1 MDAKTLAKY
10 LIGGPE
16 LLASAVTGAVA
27 EPIAGWGGI
36 LAKTQPGEDKS
47 SAAVEGIRDRLTYS
61 PRSSATKELSADIS
75 GAVPG
80 WVKALS
86 SGYGELADKAG
97 EVSPALGAA
106 VATLPAAAGTLVPY
120 AGRVKALGASVPEG
134 ALNRQAGILR
144 GLNDEEA
151 LLSPGV
157 AALKEGRD
165 PYDVWGEFGVG
176 EMPGIPGKYFDEID
190 DSAATISTTADLSAK
205 NRLSAVLKHPEL
217 YEKMPVLRYAEQV
230 PETRGEGS
238 WEIGNLRMGLNP
250 SLDSAKGRSTALHEA
265 QHGVAELTGLPQGTA
280 PGQDFYFFDNVINE
294 VGRQKAE
301 LLRKIGVDET
311 IANDVY
317 KDPNSPFASEID
329 VATPEWEEIK
339 GINDYLR
346 LAYEARNAEYKKY
359 HNNYGEALARMTEG
373 RRHMSAAERRESYP
387 FDEET
392 FLNQTRSTLSNVLRN
407 YGESKP

>member
-1 MDAKTLAKY
+1 MEAKTLAKY

-36 LAKTQPGEDKS
+36 LATTAPGADAGKT
-47 SAAVEGIRDRLTYS
+47 VEGIRDRLTYS
-61 PRSSATKELSADIS
+61 PRGSATKELSADIA

-80 WVKALS
+80 WIKALS
-86 SGYGELADKAG
+86 SEYGELSDKAG

-120 AGRVKALGASVPEG
+120 AGRVKALGESVPEG

-165 PYDVWGEFGVG
+165 PYEVWGEFGVG

-190 DSAATISTTADLSAK
+190 DSAATISPTADLSTA

-217 YEKMPVLRYAEQV
+217 YDKMPILRYAEQV

-238 WEIGNLRMGLNP
+238 WEIGNMRMGINP
-250 SLDSAKGRSTALHEA
+250 DLDPARARSTALHEA
-265 QHGVAELTGLPQGTA
+265 QHGVAELTKLPQGTA
-280 PGQDFYFFDNVINE
+280 PSQDFYFFDNVINE

-329 VATPEWEEIK
+329 VTTPEWEEIK

-346 LAYEARNAEYKKY
+346 LAYEARNAEYGKY
-359 HNNYGEALARMTEG
+359 HNNYGEALARMTEA
-373 RRHMSAAERRESYP
+373 RKDMDKTARSISYP

-392 FLNQTRSTLSNVLRN
+392 FRRQTRSNLSDVLRN
-407 YGESKP
+407 FRGE

>member
-1 MDAKTLAKY
+1 MEAKTLAKY

-36 LAKTQPGEDKS
+36 LATTAPGADAGKT
-47 SAAVEGIRDRLTYS
+47 VEGIRDRLTYS
-61 PRSSATKELSADIS
+61 PRSSATQELSADIA

-80 WVKALS
+80 WIKALS

-120 AGRVKALGASVPEG
+120 AGRVKALGESVPEG

-144 GLNDEEA
+144 GLSDEEA

-190 DSAATISTTADLSAK
+190 DSAAYIPDTPPERSKLAEY
-205 NRLSAVLKHPEL
+205 LKHPEL
-217 YEKMPVLRYAEQV
+217 YKNVPVMRYADKV
-230 PETRGEGS
+230 PIDGPVEKGAGYWDPKNMELG
-238 WEIGNLRMGLNP
+238 INP
-250 SLDSAKGRSTALHEA
+250 KLGFEDEMNVALHEA
-265 QHGVAELTGLPQGTA
+265 QHGVAGLTGLPQGTA
-280 PGQDFYFFDNVINE
+280 PSKTFEFFENVIDLENKK
-294 VGRQKAE
+294 KAAILE
-301 LLRKIGVDET
+301 KMGLDET
-311 IANDVY
+311 TANDVY
-317 KDPNSPFASEID
+317 HNPNSPYAGAVD
-329 VATPEWEEIK
+329 VTTPEWEKIK
-339 GINDYLR
+339 DINGFLR
-346 LAYEARNAEYKKY
+346 NAYEARNAEYKKY
-359 HNNYGEALARMTEG
+359 HNNYGEALARM
-373 RRHMSAAERRESYP
+373 AEARKNMDKTARSISYP

-392 FLNQTRSTLSNVLRN
+392 FLRQTRSTLGNVLRN
-407 YGESKP
+407 FRGE